1 MKEISKTILTR
12 ISLCLLLVIPLLSA
26 GMSPAVT
33 ARVALSQ
40 AQILA
45 KRWQTDAALVAI
57 LSPDVDVNGV
67 SGAHYAASW
76 VYTFVSP
83 RKSDKAFMIS
93 VNSVAGTSAASRT
106 PPDKSYLFYV
116 GPDFGLTGSEQVSA
130 VVEPGSQ
137 ALPDQFLD
145 SDKAIAAAKVAGYRA
160 VPPVNMR
167 LSKGAGKPAVWRIG
181 EFEIDAV
188 SGKAMK

>member
-1 MKEISKTILTR
+1 M
-12 ISLCLLLVIPLLSA
+12 SA
-26 GMSPAVT
+26 GMSPAVK
-33 ARVALSQ
+33 AKAALSQ
-40 AQILA
+40 AEVLA

-83 RKSDKAFMIS
+83 KKPDKAFMIS
-93 VNSVAGTSAASRT
+93 VNTAAGASAASKM

-116 GPDFGLTGSEQVSA
+116 GTSFGLTGSEQVSA
-130 VVEPGSQ
+130 VVQPGSQ

-145 SDKAIAAAKVAGYRA
+145 SDKAIAAAKVAGYRPVA
-160 VPPVNMR
+160 PVNMS
-167 LSKGAGKPAVWRIG
+167 LSRGAGKPAVWRIG

-188 SGKAMK
+188 SGKAVK